1 MNEKRTDFEEW
12 AAAIEPAAMPADM
25 NSRLL
30 AAMEQEDAEMLAD
43 LELEAELASLYTAA
57 PMPPDLQQRL
67 GESMCSALV
76 YRRLRWWRAVAA
88 LLVAFLVLPMLWWG
102 LMPERGAD
110 APVVEVRREH
120 LPADG
125 AAPSMRRDIFVMQE
139 TDQSCLVIKVQTPVE
154 PELPED
160 VI

>member
-1 MNEKRTDFEEW
+1 M
-12 AAAIEPAAMPADM
+12 
-25 NSRLL
+25 
-30 AAMEQEDAEMLAD
+30 
-43 LELEAELASLYTAA
+43 
-57 PMPPDLQQRL
+57 
-67 GESMCSALV
+67 
-76 YRRLRWWRAVAA
+76 AA
-88 LLVAFLVLPMLWWG
+88 LLVASRVLPMLWWG

-125 AAPSMRRDIFVMQE
+125 TAPSMRRDIFVMQE
-139 TDQSCLVIKVQTPVE
+139 TDQSRLVIKVQTPVE